1 MTAVL
6 ETLKA
11 ALSLAALP
19 PKLTVA
25 EWAEEYRYLSSEASS
40 KPGKWHSMPW
50 QLRPMEDITDPEVES
65 ITLMWASQV
74 AGKTEVLNNAI
85 GYFIDHDPCA
95 VLILQPRV
103 DDAEGWSKERLAPML
118 RDTPKLRGLVRDAKS
133 RDANNTILVKAFP
146 GGFLAIVGTNAPAGL
161 ARRPIRVLLCDEV
174 DRYPA
179 SAGKEGDPISLA
191 EMRTESYW
199 DAVKIFTSTP
209 TIKGASRIES
219 LFNGGQKLED
229 GSLTVG
235 TDKQFFFVPC
245 PKCGVF
251 QTLKWSQVKWPK
263 GPNDE
268 DLTSEAYY
276 LCENAECG
284 KHWTDEERQAAIWR
298 GEWRAT
304 APFRGKRGYHMN
316 GIYVLFKP
324 QKGFKTR
331 LHQMA
336 DKFLKSKAEGKEAL
350 KAWTNT
356 FLAETWEEE
365 GEQPE
370 ALPLMERCEGYGPV
384 LPAGVLVL
392 TAGADVHP
400 NRVELTIY
408 GWGAGEECWII
419 EATTI
424 MGNLDREEIKTAVD
438 QWLLEREWQH
448 AGGSK
453 LRVVRSFMDSGNNT
467 AAVYDFVKKRH
478 VRGVYAVKGSATP
491 GSPLVGKRCEWGKR
505 KVTGFL
511 IGTDTAKGIIYERL
525 KIMAPGPRYVHF
537 PLGFGVT
544 EEFFLQLTAEKLTTE
559 FRNGFPRRV
568 WIQTRD
574 RNEELDKFVYGLAA
588 VKELNPNWGAL
599 AKNMGISQQAG
610 EPEKKEKKA
619 EEKPAEPKPEV
630 AVVSAVRRPV
640 ARRRGNWVNGWRQ

>member
-1 MTAVL
+1 V
-6 ETLKA
+6 
-11 ALSLAALP
+11 
-19 PKLTVA
+19 
-25 EWAEEYRYLSSEASS
+25 
-40 KPGKWHSMPW
+40 
-50 QLRPMEDITDPEVES
+50 
-65 ITLMWASQV
+65 
-74 AGKTEVLNNAI
+74 I
-85 GYFIDHDPCA
+85 GYFIDHDPCPI
-95 VLILQPRV
+95 LMLQPTV
-103 DDAEGWSKERLAPML
+103 EMGEVWSKDRLTPML
-118 RDTPKLRGLVRDAKS
+118 RDNPKLRGLVRDARS
-133 RDANNTILVKAFP
+133 RDANNTILHKSFP
-146 GGFLAIVGTNAPAGL
+146 GGHLSIVGTNAPAGL
-161 ARRPIRVLLCDEV
+161 AMRPIRVLLCDEV

-179 SAGKEGDPISLA
+179 SAGKEGDPINLA
-191 EMRTESYW
+191 EKRTESFW
-199 DAVKIFTSTP
+199 DAVKIYTSTP
-209 TIKGASRIES
+209 TIKGASRIET
-219 LFNGGQKLED
+219 LFRGGKDRD
-229 GSLTVG
+229 GKETPG
-235 TDKQFFFVPC
+235 TDQNYFFVPC
-245 PKCGVF
+245 PKCGEF
-251 QTLKWSQVKWPK
+251 QTLKPGQIKWPK
-263 GPNDE
+263 GPNGE
-268 DLTSEAYY
+268 HLTTEAYY
-276 LCENAECG
+276 ECENAACAAR
-284 KHWTDEERQAAIWR
+284 WTNEQREAAIWK

-304 APFRGKRGYHMN
+304 APFRGRRGYHLN
-316 GIYVLFKP
+316 GVYCLFKA
-324 QKGFKTR
+324 QRGFQNR

-336 DKFLKSKAEGKEAL
+336 ELFLKASSEGKEAL
-350 KAWTNT
+350 KTYRNT
-356 FLAETWEEE
+356 FEAETYEED
-365 GEQPE
+365 GEQPD
-370 ALPLMERCEGYGPV
+370 AMPLMERCEGYGPV

-408 GWGAGEECWII
+408 GWGAGEECWVI

-511 IGTDTAKGIIYERL
+511 IGTDTAKGMIYERL
-525 KIMAPGPRYVHF
+525 KIPAPGPRYVHF

-588 VKELNPNWGAL
+588 VKELNPNWAAL
-599 AKNMGISQQAG
+599 AKNLGVKEANAETQR
-610 EPEKKEKKA
+610 PEDAK
-619 EEKPAEPKPEV
+619 EEKPSEPKPEV
-630 AVVSAVRRPV
+630 ATVPAVRRPV
-640 ARRRGNWVNGWRQ
+640 ARRRGNWVNGWR